1 MMTMTYVNRKS
12 KETMLEYL
20 GKNSC
25 LNIENF
31 KADTICLTPY
41 PNITF
46 YIFGFFPIILR
57 S

>member
-12 KETMLEYL
+12 KQTMLEYL
-20 GKNSC
+20 GKNAC